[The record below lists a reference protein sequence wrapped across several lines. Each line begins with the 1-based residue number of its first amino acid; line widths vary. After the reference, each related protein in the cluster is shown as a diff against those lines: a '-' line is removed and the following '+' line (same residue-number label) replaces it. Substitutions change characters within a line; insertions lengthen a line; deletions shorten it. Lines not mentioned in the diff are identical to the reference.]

1 MHNTTLKVIKFILM
15 CLPVFVFYP
24 VVTHAA
30 HVPTGTKLAKIQ
42 ALNISVS
49 DNPVTLDAQRIEDTP
64 TARVGL
70 DLFEGLVST
79 DENGNVIHSLAER
92 HEVSSDGKVYT
103 FFLRKN
109 AKFSDGS
116 PVLAS
121 DVVFSYRRLV
131 DPKTA
136 STYSFAANPIKN
148 ASLIIEGKKSPTDL
162 GVSALNPTTVQI
174 VLERPIPY
182 FLNLIAMINF
192 GIVKESNVL
201 QFKDAF
207 TQPGNLVSSGAYKL
221 KYWKIGDKVILVK
234 NPHYWDSKNT
244 VVDTVVFLPIVD
256 GNTEIQMYQA
266 GQVDF
271 TFNVPA
277 DKVKKLKATIPNELK
292 IAPYLGIYYF
302 DLNMKKEPFKNNPKL
317 RQALSMAID
326 RDVLTHDVL
335 GRGESSAYDLIP
347 NGTVNYTQQKYE
359 WASWSYEKRVQ
370 KAQELFK
377 ESGYS
382 ETNPLKITVSYNTDI
397 GHKKVT
403 LAVASMWQK
412 VFGKNGL
419 KVALENQEWKVF
431 LRTRQQGDFQIARD
445 GWIADYNDASSFA
458 NLLYST
464 NPQNNSHYNNPM
476 YDQIQN
482 SANAEQDL
490 KKRQELFEKG
500 MQLALSEYPIIPLYN
515 YVAIHLVKPYVGG
528 YTLHDSLD
536 HTHTRNLYVVEH

>member
-1 MHNTTLKVIKFILM
+1 MHNPTLRSAFFTVLSTS
-15 CLPVFVFYP
+15 LLLLYP
-24 VVTHAA
+24 TLSHAA
-30 HVPTGTKLAKIQ
+30 RVPAGTKLAKIQ
-42 ALNISVS
+42 TLNISVS
-49 DNPVTLDAQRIEDTP
+49 DNPVTLDPQRIEDTP
-64 TARVGL
+64 TSRVGF
-70 DLFEGLVST
+70 DLFEGLVTT
-79 DENGNVIHSLAER
+79 DENGNVIHSISER
-92 HEVSSDGKVYT
+92 HDVSNDGKTYT
-103 FFLRKN
+103 FYIRKN

-136 STYSFAANPIKN
+136 STYSFTANPIHN
-148 ASLIIEGKKSPTDL
+148 ASLIIEGKKPTTEL
-162 GVSALNPTTVQI
+162 GIIALNPTTVQI
-174 VLERPIPY
+174 TLERPIPY

-201 QFKDAF
+201 QFKDSF
-207 TQPGNLVSSGAYKL
+207 TQPGNLITSGAYKL
-221 KYWKIGDKVILVK
+221 KYWKIGDKLILIK
-234 NPHYWDSKNT
+234 NPYYWDAKNT
-244 VVDTVVFLPIVD
+244 IVETAVFLPIVD
-256 GNTEIQMYQA
+256 GNTEMQMYQA

-271 TFNVPA
+271 TFNVPS

-302 DLNMKKEPFKNNPKL
+302 DLNMKREPFKNNPKL

-326 RDVLTHDVL
+326 RDVLTRDVL
-335 GRGESSAYDLIP
+335 GRGESPAYDLVP
-347 NGTVNYTQQKYE
+347 VGTVNYRQQTYE
-359 WASWSYEKRVQ
+359 WATWSYEKRVQ
-370 KAQELFK
+370 KAQELFQ

-382 ETNPLKITVSYNTDI
+382 ANHPLKVTLSYNTDV

-458 NLLYST
+458 NLLFST
-464 NPQNNSHYNNPM
+464 NPQNNSHYNNSE

-482 SANAEQDL
+482 NANAEQNIE
-490 KKRQELFEKG
+490 KRQALFEKG
-500 MQLALSEYPIIPLYN
+500 MQLALSEYPVIPLYN

-528 YTLHDSLD
+528 YTMRDPLD
-536 HTHTRNLYVVEH
+536 HTYTRSLYVMEH